1 MSFKLEYMKK
11 VLKIDDCI
19 FKLPYFNENEI
30 EIRGYDI
37 DNVDATMYGVMS
49 DFYEDSI
56 ELDTSNIPD
65 NILPLYCEY
74 TKIGSVKNTKIYEDA
89 TNKKI
94 SRVLLV
100 NKKFYNILK
109 EVYKF
114 NTIQDVIGEV
124 YVYRGEIN
132 RSSFFYFK
140 WNIEGI
146 NRYHLY

>member
-1 MSFKLEYMKK
+1 MKK
-11 VLKIDDCI
+11 ILKIDDCI
-19 FKLPYFNENEI
+19 FKLPYFDENEI
-30 EIRGYDI
+30 EIRDYDI

-49 DFYEDSI
+49 DFYEDNI

-74 TKIGSVKNTKIYEDA
+74 TKIGSVKNTKIHEDA

-124 YVYRGEIN
+124 YVYKGEIN

-140 WNIEGI
+140 WNIKSI

>member
-1 MSFKLEYMKK
+1 MKK